1 MRKLILVCSYSSGTT
16 ASYCCGTILATSGSY
31 SLHFCIMGQ
40 LKLIVVLTEVTRVLF
55 LVSLICC

>member
-40 LKLIVVLTEVTRVLF
+40 LKLIVVVEYNVCIVYYL
-55 LVSLICC
+55 SLLI

>member
-16 ASYCCGTILATSGSY
+16 ASYCCGTIPATSGSY

-40 LKLIVVLTEVTRVLF
+40 LKLIVVVEYNVCIVYYL
-55 LVSLICC
+55 SLLI